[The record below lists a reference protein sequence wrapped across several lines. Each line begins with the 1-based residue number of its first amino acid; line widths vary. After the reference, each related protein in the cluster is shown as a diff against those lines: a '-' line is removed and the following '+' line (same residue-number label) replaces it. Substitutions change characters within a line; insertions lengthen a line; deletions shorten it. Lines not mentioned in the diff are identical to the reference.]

1 MKNIVYLYMDI
12 RELKNKI
19 ENNMLDDSV
28 LILKYTDNK
37 FLCNHYI
44 NSIIEKRNKI
54 KLYIHSINEISNDDS
69 FFESVDNYL
78 YVLDVDKLTEQV
90 DDSYKNLIIITKE
103 VPEDLGIDYIDVPK
117 LLNWQI
123 EDYVK
128 MRLEGLGEKEI
139 LWLCDITKHNIYRLE
154 NECNKLSLFPPL
166 ARKNIFKEFNEEDT
180 YSDLSSLNIFNFSTA
195 LLKKDYN
202 TINEILKSKS
212 VIDIEGIGL
221 VTILYKNIK
230 NIIDIQFN
238 SNATAEKLGMPPKQF
253 AAVKYSVGKY
263 TNSQLI
269 KMFKFLTS
277 LDLKLKSGGLQF
289 NNNSRDN
296 NGILVDYVT
305 VNILRLGSK

>member
-12 RELKNKI
+12 KELKNKI

-103 VPEDLGIDYIDVPK
+103 VPEDLGIDYIDVSK

-128 MRLEGLGEKEI
+128 NAFRGVRRKR
-139 LWLCDITKHNIYRLE
+139 N
-154 NECNKLSLFPPL
+154 SL
-166 ARKNIFKEFNEEDT
+166 
-180 YSDLSSLNIFNFSTA
+180 
-195 LLKKDYN
+195 
-202 TINEILKSKS
+202 
-212 VIDIEGIGL
+212 V
-221 VTILYKNIK
+221 
-230 NIIDIQFN
+230 
-238 SNATAEKLGMPPKQF
+238 M
-253 AAVKYSVGKY
+253 
-263 TNSQLI
+263 
-269 KMFKFLTS
+269 
-277 LDLKLKSGGLQF
+277 
-289 NNNSRDN
+289 
-296 NGILVDYVT
+296 
-305 VNILRLGSK
+305 